1 LPGNALRPTSL
12 KISKRGDFVQK
23 NGARRVV
30 ETLEACG
37 VTTIFGIPG
46 IHNIAIYEA
55 LIESPI
61 RHVTARHEQGAGFMA
76 DGWARSTG
84 RTGTAL
90 VISGPGLTNILTP
103 MAQAYH
109 DSIPMVVIS
118 SQIPTSYI
126 GQGAGFLHE
135 LENST
140 LMARSV
146 SKESRR
152 VESPGEI
159 APVLEAAYRLAASGR
174 PGPVHVEIPMDILS
188 MEAPPELKPCGAGK
202 PTWVPAPRPEAVREA
217 AEALEKARN
226 PVMILGGGCKK
237 AAKEALELAEA
248 LGAAVIESCAGKGV
262 VDERHPLCLGAR
274 SHFPSVRAF
283 LETADVILA
292 VGTELAPTDLWEQPL
307 PKKGIL
313 IQIDLDP
320 ANFGR
325 NQTAD
330 IGIHADAAD
339 VLASLSRS
347 LEGNVSSMGERTAKI
362 SEIRD
367 KTKKE
372 LGALTGMG
380 KDLPAMEEL
389 LSALRREIP
398 EEGVLVADMTGPA
411 YVAISEFPAYKPS
424 TFLHP
429 VGFGTLGLAVPAAI
443 GAKIAAPE
451 TPVVALAGDG
461 GFQFTMAEVAVA
473 CQEGISL
480 PIVIWNDQGFGEIRR
495 NEKSFGYPSL
505 IAVDNP
511 APDFHA
517 LAASWGAAYARAA
530 TGREVAEALRQA
542 FGQGRPTIIETA
554 PKERTDRS

>member
-1 LPGNALRPTSL
+1 M
-12 KISKRGDFVQK
+12 QQ

-37 VTTIFGIPG
+37 VTTVFGIPG

-55 LIESPI
+55 LIGSSI

-84 RTGTAL
+84 KTGTAL

-135 LENST
+135 LGNST
-140 LMARSV
+140 LMARSA

-152 VESPGEI
+152 VESPDEI
-159 APVLEAAYRLAASGR
+159 STALEAAYRLAETGR
-174 PGPVHVEIPMDILS
+174 PGPVHVEIPMDILGL
-188 MEAPPELKPCGAGK
+188 EASSDSKPSKTKRNIWK
-202 PTWVPAPRPEAVREA
+202 PALQPEAVRAA
-217 AEALEKARN
+217 AEILERSRN
-226 PVMILGGGCKK
+226 PVMILGGGSRG
-237 AAKEALELAEA
+237 ASKEALELSEA

-274 SHFPSVRAF
+274 SHFPTVRTF

-292 VGTELAPTDLWEQPL
+292 VGTELSPTDLWELPL
-307 PKKGIL
+307 PKKGTL

-325 NQTAD
+325 NGTAD
-330 IGIHADAAD
+330 IGIRGDAAD
-339 VLASLSRS
+339 VLAALAQALGGDTPSQEDRAAEL
-347 LEGNVSSMGERTAKI
+347 

-367 KTKKE
+367 RSRSE
-372 LGALTGMG
+372 LGSITGMG
-380 KDLPAMEEL
+380 KDLAAMEEL
-389 LSALRREIP
+389 VSVLRREIP
-398 EEGVLVADMTGPA
+398 DEGVLVADMTGPA
-411 YVAISEFPAYKPS
+411 YVAISEYPAYRPS

-443 GAKIAAPE
+443 GAKVAMPD
-451 TPVVALAGDG
+451 TPVAALTGDG
-461 GFQFTMAEVAVA
+461 GFQFTMAEMAVA
-473 CQEGISL
+473 CQEGLSL
-480 PIVIWNDQGFGEIRR
+480 PILIWNDQGFGEIRR

-511 APDFHA
+511 APDFQA
-517 LAASWGAAYARAA
+517 LAASWGTAYARTS
-530 TGREVAEALRQA
+530 TGREISEALKHA
-542 FGQGRPTIIETA
+542 FGECRPSIIEIT
-554 PKERTDRS
+554 PKEGTNRS

>member
-1 LPGNALRPTSL
+1 ML
-12 KISKRGDFVQK
+12 Q

-55 LIESPI
+55 LIGSPI

-76 DGWARSTG
+76 DGWARLTG

-118 SQIPTSYI
+118 SQIPTTYI

-159 APVLEAAYRLAASGR
+159 GPALEAAYRLAETGR
-174 PGPVHVEIPMDILS
+174 PGPVHVEIPMDILA
-188 MEAPPELKPCGAGK
+188 MEAPPELKPSGAETRSWK
-202 PTWVPAPRPEAVREA
+202 PAPPPEAVLEA
-217 AEALEKARN
+217 AEALMKARN
-226 PVMILGGGCKK
+226 PVMILGGGCRR
-237 AAKEALELAEA
+237 ASKEALELAEA

-274 SHFPSVRAF
+274 SHFPTVRSF

-292 VGTELAPTDLWEQPL
+292 VGTELSPTDLWEQPL

-330 IGIHADAAD
+330 IGIRGDAAD
-339 VLASLSRS
+339 VLSTLTRALGETST
-347 LEGNVSSMGERTAKI
+347 SMDERTA
-362 SEIRD
+362 ELEQIRD
-367 KTKKE
+367 RSRSE
-372 LGALTGMG
+372 LGSLTGMG
-380 KDLPAMEEL
+380 KDLASMEEL

-411 YVAISEFPAYKPS
+411 YVAISEYPAYRPA

-451 TPVVALAGDG
+451 TPVAALAGDG

-480 PIVIWNDQGFGEIRR
+480 PILIWNDQGFGEIRR

-511 APDFHA
+511 APDFRA
-517 LAASWGAAYARAA
+517 LAASWGAAYARTE
-530 TGREVAEALRQA
+530 TGREIAEALRQA
-542 FGQGRPTIIETA
+542 FGEGRPTIIEAA